1 MPLISPDFIS
11 QNLGENTKISLWFV
25 KKIKI
30 RSKRQYENG
39 IHGFLLSVC
48 GRKHGKMHYF
58 CRRYLTT
65 KNTTFMLSLFTGSG
79 IGPTIL
85 YLALSIFIGLL
96 LGKIKIAKISLG
108 ITWVLFVGIAFSACG
123 ISLNAEMLHVI
134 KEFGLILFVVAV
146 GLQVGPGFF
155 RSFKKGGLAM
165 NLMALVN
172 VALGVLITVIIAK
185 VAHQDLADMAGVYT
199 GAITNTPGLSAAQQA
214 VTDLGIEGAA
224 DRLAAGYAV
233 AYPLAVVGMILT
245 CILLRPL
252 CRIDLAKEPFT
263 LETTATATATS
274 KKGKGGFLLIPV
286 FVIIA
291 LGIIIGS
298 IPIPVGMK
306 APIKLGLAGG
316 PLVVAIIGGW
326 LGVKKGWFSTEFTE
340 GQGVHALREVGI
352 ALFLAGVGLGAGGK
366 FVETVQVHYMWVVYG
381 VIITMVPPILVT
393 LFGRLVLK
401 MNYYTLMG
409 FIGGSH
415 TDPPTLAFA
424 NTVAPESCKLPNMGY
439 ATVYPLTMFLRIF
452 TAQLL
457 VLLAV

>member
-1 MPLISPDFIS
+1 MM
-11 QNLGENTKISLWFV
+11 N
-25 KKIKI
+25 
-30 RSKRQYENG
+30 
-39 IHGFLLSVC
+39 
-48 GRKHGKMHYF
+48 
-58 CRRYLTT
+58 
-65 KNTTFMLSLFTGSG
+65 LFTGSG
-79 IGPTIL
+79 VGPTIL
-85 YLALSIFIGLL
+85 YLSLSIFIGLL
-96 LGKIKIAKISLG
+96 LGKIKIARVSLG
-108 ITWVLFVGIAFSACG
+108 ITWVLFVGIALSACG

-172 VALGVLITVIIAK
+172 VALGVLITVLIAK
-185 VAHQDLADMAGVYT
+185 VANQSLSDMAGVYT

-214 VTDLGIEGAA
+214 VNDIGIEGAA

-252 CRIDLAKEPFT
+252 CRIDLKNEPST
-263 LETTATATATS
+263 EAVLESQPEKHATPTS
-274 KKGKGGFLLIPV
+274 QRHKANLIPI

-291 LGIIIGS
+291 IGIIVGS

-326 LGVKKGWFSTEFTE
+326 LGVNKGWFTTEFTDSH
-340 GQGVHALREVGI
+340 GVWMLREVGI
-352 ALFLAGVGLGAGGK
+352 ALFLACVGLSAGGQ
-366 FVETVQVHYMWVVYG
+366 FAATVQEHYMWVVYG
-381 VIITMVPPILVT
+381 IIITMVPPILIG

-424 NTVAPESCKLPNMGY
+424 NTVAPEGCKLPNMGY

>member
-1 MPLISPDFIS
+1 
-11 QNLGENTKISLWFV
+11 
-25 KKIKI
+25 
-30 RSKRQYENG
+30 
-39 IHGFLLSVC
+39 
-48 GRKHGKMHYF
+48 
-58 CRRYLTT
+58 
-65 KNTTFMLSLFTGSG
+65 MLNLFTGSG
-79 IGPTIL
+79 VGPTVL
-85 YLALSIFIGLL
+85 YLALSIFVGLL

-108 ITWVLFVGIAFSACG
+108 ITWVLFVGIALSACG
-123 ISLNAEMLHVI
+123 ISLNHDMLHVI
-134 KEFGLILFVVAV
+134 KEFGLILFVVGV

-172 VALGVLITVIIAK
+172 VALGVLITFIIAK

-214 VTDLGIEGAA
+214 VTDLGLEGASE
-224 DRLAAGYAV
+224 RLAAGYAV
-233 AYPLAVVGMILT
+233 AYPLAVVGMIVS
-245 CILLRPL
+245 CILLKAF
-252 CRIDLAKEPFT
+252 CRIDVAKEPT
-263 LETTATATATS
+263 ELTAATPNSQLLTPNSS
-274 KKGKGGFLLIPV
+274 KHSFALIPI

-291 LGIIIGS
+291 LGIILGS

-326 LGVKKGWFSTEFTE
+326 LGVKKGWCSTDFTE

-352 ALFLAGVGLGAGGK
+352 ALFLAGVGLSAGGQ
-366 FVETVQVHYMWVVYG
+366 FVSTVQEHYMWVVYG
-381 VIITMVPPILVT
+381 VIITMVPPLIIAT
-393 LFGRLVLK
+393 FGRLVLK

-424 NTVAPESCKLPNMGY
+424 NTVAPEGCKLPNMGY

-457 VLLAV
+457 VLLAI

>member
-1 MPLISPDFIS
+1 MD
-11 QNLGENTKISLWFV
+11 WFFSV
-25 KKIKI
+25 FL
-30 RSKRQYENG
+30 RSIFR
-39 IHGFLLSVC
+39 
-48 GRKHGKMHYF
+48 
-58 CRRYLTT
+58 
-65 KNTTFMLSLFTGSG
+65 TFDMMNLFTGSG
-79 IGPTIL
+79 VGPTVL

-96 LGKIKIAKISLG
+96 LGKIKVAHISLG

-172 VALGVLITVIIAK
+172 VALGVLITVVISK

-214 VTDLGIEGAA
+214 VADMGVVGAS

-233 AYPLAVVGMILT
+233 AYPLAVVGMIVT
-245 CILLRPL
+245 CILLRVI
-252 CRIDLAKEPFT
+252 CRIDLKKESVSEDS
-263 LETTATATATS
+263 LEAATEKQATPLS
-274 KKGKGGFLLIPV
+274 QRHKINLVPI

-291 LGIIIGS
+291 LGVIVGS

-316 PLVVAIIGGW
+316 PLVVAIIGSW
-326 LGVKKGWFSTEFTE
+326 LGVKKNWFGTDFTDSH
-340 GQGVHALREVGI
+340 GVWMLREVGI
-352 ALFLAGVGLGAGGK
+352 ALFLAGVGLSAGGQ
-366 FVETVQVHYMWVVYG
+366 FVSTVQEHYMWVVYG
-381 VIITMVPPILVT
+381 IVITMVPPMLVAT
-393 LFGRLVLK
+393 FGRLVLK

-424 NTVAPESCKLPNMGY
+424 NTVAPEGCKLPNMGY

-457 VLLAV
+457 VLLAM

>member
-1 MPLISPDFIS
+1 
-11 QNLGENTKISLWFV
+11 
-25 KKIKI
+25 
-30 RSKRQYENG
+30 
-39 IHGFLLSVC
+39 
-48 GRKHGKMHYF
+48 
-58 CRRYLTT
+58 
-65 KNTTFMLSLFTGSG
+65 MLNLFTGSG

-85 YLALSIFIGLL
+85 YLAISIFAGLL
-96 LGKIKIAKISLG
+96 LGKIKIAHVTLG
-108 ITWVLFVGIAFSACG
+108 ITWVLFVGILISALG
-123 ISLNAEMLHVI
+123 VSLNPEMLHVV

-172 VALGVLITVIIAK
+172 VALGVLITIIIAK

-214 VTDLGIEGAA
+214 VNDLGLEGAS

-233 AYPLAVVGMILT
+233 AYPLAVVGMIMT
-245 CILLRPL
+245 CILLRSL
-252 CRIDLAKEPFT
+252 CRIDLKNEPTTMPEVT
-263 LETTATATATS
+263 LNSQLSTLNS
-274 KKGKGGFLLIPV
+274 KKGILLIPI

-291 LGIIIGS
+291 LGIILGS
-298 IPIPVGMK
+298 IPIPIGMK

-326 LGVKKGWFSTEFTE
+326 LGVKKGWYSTDFTE
-340 GQGVHALREVGI
+340 GQGVHMLREVGI
-352 ALFLAGVGLGAGGK
+352 ALFLACVGLGAGGK
-366 FVETVQVHYMWVVYG
+366 FVETVQVHYMWVIYG
-381 VIITMVPPILVT
+381 VIITIVPPILVT

-424 NTVAPESCKLPNMGY
+424 NTVAPEGCKLPNMGY

>member
-1 MPLISPDFIS
+1 
-11 QNLGENTKISLWFV
+11 
-25 KKIKI
+25 
-30 RSKRQYENG
+30 
-39 IHGFLLSVC
+39 
-48 GRKHGKMHYF
+48 
-58 CRRYLTT
+58 
-65 KNTTFMLSLFTGSG
+65 MLNLFTGSG
-79 IGPTIL
+79 VGPTVL
-85 YLALSIFIGLL
+85 YLALSIFLGLL

-123 ISLNAEMLHVI
+123 VSLNAEMLHVI

-172 VALGVLITVIIAK
+172 VALGVLITYIIAK

-214 VTDLGIEGAA
+214 VTDIGIEGAA

-233 AYPLAVVGMILT
+233 AYPLAVVGMIVT

-252 CRIDLAKEPFT
+252 CRIDLAKEPTT
-263 LETTATATATS
+263 LETSTVTS
-274 KKGKGGFLLIPV
+274 AIEKKGKGGFLLIPI

-326 LGVKKGWFSTEFTE
+326 LGVKKGWFSTDFTE

-352 ALFLAGVGLGAGGK
+352 ALFLAGVGLSAGGQ
-366 FVETVQVHYMWVVYG
+366 FVATVQEHYMWVVYG

-401 MNYYTLMG
+401 LNYYTLMG
-409 FIGGSH
+409 FIGGAH

-424 NTVAPESCKLPNMGY
+424 NTVAPEGCKFPNMGY

-457 VLLAV
+457 VLMAV

>member
-1 MPLISPDFIS
+1 
-11 QNLGENTKISLWFV
+11 
-25 KKIKI
+25 
-30 RSKRQYENG
+30 
-39 IHGFLLSVC
+39 
-48 GRKHGKMHYF
+48 
-58 CRRYLTT
+58 
-65 KNTTFMLSLFTGSG
+65 MLNLFTGSG
-79 IGPTIL
+79 VGPTIF
-85 YLALSIFIGLL
+85 YLAISIFAGLL
-96 LGKIKIAKISLG
+96 LGKIKIANVTLG
-108 ITWVLFVGIAFSACG
+108 ITWVLFVGILISALG
-123 ISLNAEMLHVI
+123 VSLNAEMLHVI

-155 RSFKKGGLAM
+155 SSFKKGGLAM

-172 VALGVLITVIIAK
+172 VALGVLITVLIAK

-214 VTDLGIEGAA
+214 VSDLGIEGGA

-233 AYPLAVVGMILT
+233 TYPLAVVGMIMT

-252 CRIDLAKEPFT
+252 CRIDLKNEPTAENT
-263 LETTATATATS
+263 LESSAEKQATPTS
-274 KKGKGGFLLIPV
+274 QRHKANLIPI
-286 FVIIA
+286 FIIIA
-291 LGIIIGS
+291 IGIIVGS

-326 LGVKKGWFSTEFTE
+326 LGVRKGWFTTEFTDSH
-340 GQGVHALREVGI
+340 GVWMLREVGI
-352 ALFLAGVGLGAGGK
+352 ALFLAAVGLGAGGK

-381 VIITMVPPILVT
+381 IIITIVPPILVAT
-393 LFGRLVLK
+393 FGRLVLK

-424 NTVAPESCKLPNMGY
+424 NTVAPEGCKLPNMGY

>member
-1 MPLISPDFIS
+1 MI
-11 QNLGENTKISLWFV
+11 N
-25 KKIKI
+25 
-30 RSKRQYENG
+30 
-39 IHGFLLSVC
+39 
-48 GRKHGKMHYF
+48 
-58 CRRYLTT
+58 
-65 KNTTFMLSLFTGSG
+65 LFTGSG
-79 IGPTIL
+79 VGPTIL
-85 YLALSIFIGLL
+85 YLSISIFAGLL
-96 LGKIKIAKISLG
+96 LGRIKIAHVTLG
-108 ITWVLFVGIAFSACG
+108 ITWVLFVGILISALG
-123 ISLNAEMLHVI
+123 VTLNAEMLHVI

-165 NLMALVN
+165 NIMALVN
-172 VALGVLITVIIAK
+172 VALGVLITVIISK
-185 VAHQDLADMAGVYT
+185 IAHQDLADMAGVYT

-214 VTDLGIEGAA
+214 VSDLGIEGGA

-233 AYPLAVVGMILT
+233 AYPLAVVGMIMT

-252 CRIDLAKEPFT
+252 CRIDLKNEPT
-263 LETTATATATS
+263 AETSIESKPEKQATPTS
-274 KKGKGGFLLIPV
+274 QRHKVNLIPI

-291 LGIIIGS
+291 LGIIVGS

-316 PLVVAIIGGW
+316 PLVVAIIGSW
-326 LGVKKGWFSTEFTE
+326 LGIKKGWFTTEFTDSH
-340 GQGVHALREVGI
+340 GVWMLREVGI

-366 FVETVQVHYMWVVYG
+366 FVETVQVHYMWVIYG
-381 VIITMVPPILVT
+381 VIITIVPPIIIAT
-393 LFGRLVLK
+393 FGRLVLK

-424 NTVAPESCKLPNMGY
+424 NTVAPEGCKLPNMGY

>member
-1 MPLISPDFIS
+1 MFVLQKYSEFHKEAAIFGIFAAEFKTDF
-11 QNLGENTKISLWFV
+11 L
-25 KKIKI
+25 
-30 RSKRQYENG
+30 
-39 IHGFLLSVC
+39 
-48 GRKHGKMHYF
+48 M
-58 CRRYLTT
+58 
-65 KNTTFMLSLFTGSG
+65 MSLFTGSG
-79 IGPTIL
+79 VGPTIL
-85 YLALSIFIGLL
+85 YLAISIFVGLL

-108 ITWVLFVGIAFSACG
+108 ITWVLFVGIALSACG
-123 ISLNAEMLHVI
+123 VTLNAEMLHII

-172 VALGVLITVIIAK
+172 VALGVLITIIISK
-185 VAHQDLADMAGVYT
+185 DAHQDLADMAGVYT

-214 VTDLGIEGAA
+214 VVDLGVEGGAE
-224 DRLAAGYAV
+224 RLAAGYAV
-233 AYPLAVVGMILT
+233 TYPLAVVGMIVS
-245 CILLRPL
+245 CLLL
-252 CRIDLAKEPFT
+252 KAFCRIDLKNEPSIET
-263 LETTATATATS
+263 ALEPAHEKQATPVS
-274 KKGKGGFLLIPV
+274 QRHKVNLIPI
-286 FVIIA
+286 FIIIA
-291 LGIIIGS
+291 LGIIVGS

-316 PLVVAIIGGW
+316 PLVVAIIGSW
-326 LGVKKGWFSTEFTE
+326 LGVKKGWFTTEYTDSH
-340 GQGVHALREVGI
+340 GVWMLREVGI
-352 ALFLAGVGLGAGGK
+352 ALFLAGVGLSAGGQ
-366 FVETVQVHYMWVVYG
+366 FVNTVQEHYMWVVYG
-381 VIITMVPPILVT
+381 VIITMVPPILIT

-424 NTVAPESCKLPNMGY
+424 NTIAPEGCKLPNMGY

>member
-1 MPLISPDFIS
+1 MS
-11 QNLGENTKISLWFV
+11 
-25 KKIKI
+25 
-30 RSKRQYENG
+30 
-39 IHGFLLSVC
+39 
-48 GRKHGKMHYF
+48 
-58 CRRYLTT
+58 
-65 KNTTFMLSLFTGSG
+65 SLFTGSG
-79 IGPTIL
+79 VGSTIL

-108 ITWVLFVGIAFSACG
+108 ITWVLFVGIGLSACG
-123 ISLNAEMLHVI
+123 ISLNHDMLHVI
-134 KEFGLILFVVAV
+134 KEFGLILFVVGV

-155 RSFKKGGLAM
+155 RSFKNGGLAM

-172 VALGVLITVIIAK
+172 GALGVLITVIIAK

-214 VTDLGIEGAA
+214 VTDMGIEGAA

-252 CRIDLAKEPFT
+252 CRIDLANEPT
-263 LETTATATATS
+263 ALETTPVADATG

-291 LGIIIGS
+291 LGIIVGS

-326 LGVKKGWFSTEFTE
+326 LGVEKGWFSTEFTE

-352 ALFLAGVGLGAGGK
+352 ALFLAGVGLSAGGQ
-366 FVETVQVHYMWVVYG
+366 FVSTVQEHYMWVIYG
-381 VIITMVPPILVT
+381 VIITMVPPILVG

-424 NTVAPESCKLPNMGY
+424 NTVAPEGCKLPNMGY

>member
-1 MPLISPDFIS
+1 MNWIV
-11 QNLGENTKISLWFV
+11 N
-25 KKIKI
+25 
-30 RSKRQYENG
+30 
-39 IHGFLLSVC
+39 
-48 GRKHGKMHYF
+48 
-58 CRRYLTT
+58 
-65 KNTTFMLSLFTGSG
+65 LFTGSG
-79 IGPTIL
+79 VGPTVM
-85 YLALSIFIGLL
+85 YLAISIFAGLL
-96 LGKIKIAKISLG
+96 LGRIKVKGVSLG
-108 ITWVLFVGIAFSACG
+108 ITWVLFVGILISALG
-123 ISLNAEMLHVI
+123 VSLNHDMLHI
-134 KEFGLILFVVAV
+134 LKEFGLILFVVAV

-172 VALGVLITVIIAK
+172 VALGVVITYIIAK
-185 VAHQDLADMAGVYT
+185 AAHQDLADMAGVYT

-214 VTDLGIEGAA
+214 VNDLGIDGAS

-233 AYPLAVVGMILT
+233 AYPLAVVGMIMT

-252 CRIDLAKEPFT
+252 CRIDLKKEPSREDM
-263 LETTATATATS
+263 LEPQSSKQATPTS
-274 KKGKGGFLLIPV
+274 QRHKVNLIPI

-291 LGIIIGS
+291 VGIIVGS

-306 APIKLGLAGG
+306 APVKLGLAGG
-316 PLVVAIIGGW
+316 PLVVSIIGSW
-326 LGVKKGWFSTEFTE
+326 LGVRKGWFTTDFTDSH
-340 GQGVHALREVGI
+340 GVWMLREVGI
-352 ALFLAGVGLGAGGK
+352 ALFLAGVGLGAGGQ
-366 FVETVQVHYMWVVYG
+366 FMATVQEHYMWVVYG
-381 VIITMVPPILVT
+381 VIITVVPPILIG

-424 NTVAPESCKLPNMGY
+424 NTLAPEGCKLPNMGY

-452 TAQLL
+452 SAQLL

>member
-1 MPLISPDFIS
+1 
-11 QNLGENTKISLWFV
+11 
-25 KKIKI
+25 
-30 RSKRQYENG
+30 
-39 IHGFLLSVC
+39 
-48 GRKHGKMHYF
+48 
-58 CRRYLTT
+58 
-65 KNTTFMLSLFTGSG
+65 MLNLFTGSG
-79 IGPTIL
+79 VGPSVL
-85 YLALSIFIGLL
+85 YLAVSIFVGLL
-96 LGKIKIAKISLG
+96 LGKIKIANVSLG
-108 ITWVLFVGIAFSACG
+108 ITWVLFVGIALSACG
-123 ISLNAEMLHVI
+123 VSLNHDMLHII

-165 NLMALVN
+165 NLMALAN
-172 VALGVLITVIIAK
+172 VALGVAITVVIAK
-185 VAHQDLADMAGVYT
+185 AANQDLADMAGVYT

-214 VTDLGIEGAA
+214 VSDMGVEGGAE
-224 DRLAAGYAV
+224 RLAAGYAV
-233 AYPLAVVGMILT
+233 AYPLAVVGMIVT

-252 CRIDLAKEPFT
+252 CRIDLQNEPST
-263 LETTATATATS
+263 EESLELKAEKQATPTS
-274 KKGKGGFLLIPV
+274 QRHKVNLIPI

-291 LGIIIGS
+291 LGIIVGS

-316 PLVVAIIGGW
+316 PLVVAIIGSW
-326 LGVKKGWFSTEFTE
+326 LGVKKGWFTTEFTDSH
-340 GQGVHALREVGI
+340 GVWMLREVGI
-352 ALFLAGVGLGAGGK
+352 ALFLAGVGLGAGGQ
-366 FVETVQVHYMWVVYG
+366 FVETVQEHYMWVVYG
-381 VIITMVPPILVT
+381 LLITMIPPVMAG

-401 MNYYTLMG
+401 VNYYTLMG

-424 NTVAPESCKLPNMGY
+424 NTVAPEGCKLPNMGY

>member
-1 MPLISPDFIS
+1 
-11 QNLGENTKISLWFV
+11 
-25 KKIKI
+25 
-30 RSKRQYENG
+30 
-39 IHGFLLSVC
+39 
-48 GRKHGKMHYF
+48 
-58 CRRYLTT
+58 
-65 KNTTFMLSLFTGSG
+65 MLNLFTGSG
-79 IGPTIL
+79 VGPTIL
-85 YLALSIFIGLL
+85 YLALSIFVGLL

-108 ITWVLFVGIAFSACG
+108 ITWVLFVGIAISACG
-123 ISLNAEMLHVI
+123 ISLNAEMLHVV
-134 KEFGLILFVVAV
+134 KELGLIFFVVGV

-155 RSFKKGGLAM
+155 RSFKKGGLAL

-172 VALGVLITVIIAK
+172 VALGVLITVVIAK

-199 GAITNTPGLSAAQQA
+199 GAITNTPGLSAAQQS
-214 VTDLGIEGAA
+214 VNDMGMEGAA

-233 AYPLAVVGMILT
+233 AYPLAVVGMIVT

-252 CRIDLAKEPFT
+252 CRIDLTKEST
-263 LETTATATATS
+263 VLETTAVESTTG
-274 KKGKGGFLLIPV
+274 KKGKGGFLPIPI

-291 LGIIIGS
+291 IGIIVGS

-326 LGVKKGWFSTEFTE
+326 LGVKRGWFSTEFTD

-352 ALFLAGVGLGAGGK
+352 ALFLACVGLSAGGQ
-366 FVETVQVHYMWVVYG
+366 FVATVQEHYMWVVYG
-381 VIITMVPPILVT
+381 IIITMVPPILVG

-424 NTVAPESCKLPNMGY
+424 NTVAPEGYKLPNMGY

>member
-1 MPLISPDFIS
+1 
-11 QNLGENTKISLWFV
+11 
-25 KKIKI
+25 
-30 RSKRQYENG
+30 
-39 IHGFLLSVC
+39 
-48 GRKHGKMHYF
+48 
-58 CRRYLTT
+58 
-65 KNTTFMLSLFTGSG
+65 MLNLFTGSG
-79 IGPTIL
+79 VGPTVL
-85 YLALSIFIGLL
+85 YLAVSIFVGLL
-96 LGKIKIAKISLG
+96 LGKIKIANVSLG
-108 ITWVLFVGIAFSACG
+108 ITWVLFVGIALSACG
-123 ISLNAEMLHVI
+123 VSLNHDMLHII

-165 NLMALVN
+165 NLMALAN
-172 VALGVLITVIIAK
+172 VALGVAITVVIAK
-185 VAHQDLADMAGVYT
+185 VANQDLADMAGVYT

-214 VTDLGIEGAA
+214 VNDMGIEGGA

-233 AYPLAVVGMILT
+233 AYPLAVVGMIAT
-245 CILLRPL
+245 CILFRPL
-252 CRIDLAKEPFT
+252 CRIDLKNEPST
-263 LETTATATATS
+263 EESLEPKAEKQATPTS
-274 KKGKGGFLLIPV
+274 QRHKVNLIPI

-291 LGIIIGS
+291 LGIIVGS

-316 PLVVAIIGGW
+316 PLVVAIIGSW
-326 LGVKKGWFSTEFTE
+326 LGVKKNWFTTEFTE
-340 GQGVHALREVGI
+340 SHGVWMLREVGI
-352 ALFLAGVGLGAGGK
+352 ALFLAGVGLSAGGQ
-366 FVETVQVHYMWVVYG
+366 FVDTVQEHYMWVVYG
-381 VIITMVPPILVT
+381 ILITMIPPVVVG

-401 MNYYTLMG
+401 VNYYTLMG

-424 NTVAPESCKLPNMGY
+424 NTVAPEGCKLPNMGY